1 MEDTATSL
9 APAVPRPAPAPGD
22 TARHQAIVRKR
33 IAVVAGLLCVT
44 AAIAALCVR
53 FGPELLAFVGDA
65 PRFRAWVDDAG
76 AMGRVLF
83 VAANM
88 AQAVFAFLPGEPLEL
103 GATHSASG
111 RARYGASWPARWEPP
126 WSWCWCAPSAC
137 ASWGCSSRPRR

>member
-1 MEDTATSL
+1 MEDTATSS

-53 FGPELLAFVGDA
+53 FGPEPLAFVGDA

-76 AMGRVLF
+76 AMGRCPVRGGQHGAGG
-83 VAANM
+83 VR
-88 AQAVFAFLPGEPLEL
+88 LP
-103 GATHSASG
+103 AG
-111 RARYGASWPARWEPP
+111 RAA
-126 WSWCWCAPSAC
+126 
-137 ASWGCSSRPRR
+137 